1 MREISAYDRM
11 AWPVSLLEEFL
22 REGKHARDLAAYF
35 GADEYQRLLRLMASL
50 PRADGGAGGTTPP
63 GAARVA
69 TGAAPRTRVYLLP
82 GMLGS
87 QLGTW
92 RGSGQPPDLLWID
105 PADVVGGFLSDLR
118 LPEGADIHS
127 LGIIAYSYL
136 SLKLELNCAGFDVRL
151 WDYDWRRDIVQLGAA
166 LAQDL
171 ARDPAPD
178 IRIVAHSMGGL
189 LARAALHGAGD
200 RVSQLI
206 TLGTP
211 HHGSFSALQ
220 ALRGSYSV
228 VRRLAALDGRF
239 GAEVLAAN
247 VFGSFPSLY
256 QMLPDTLLADTLELG
271 TPAAWPRTGP
281 QPDAHLLELRAAL
294 PAALAPLDGRVHCVV
309 GMHQPTIVAAAA
321 RAGEF
326 RYTVTLQGDGTVPVH
341 SAAVTPDCHYVV
353 CEHGDLPR
361 DAGVA
366 QCCVELLQD
375 RRSSALSPVLTQADT
390 APDAVPSLEIGDD
403 ELALSYPERV
413 DWQSLS
419 AEARGS
425 YFNQLNLAPAQYQ
438 RLR

>member
-1 MREISAYDRM
+1 MREISAYDRLH
-11 AWPVSLLEEFL
+11 WPVGLLEEFL

-35 GADEYQRLLRLMASL
+35 GNDEYQRLLRLIAQQSRAAAAS
-50 PRADGGAGGTTPP
+50 
-63 GAARVA
+63 
-69 TGAAPRTRVYLLP
+69 RTRVYVLP

-92 RGSGQPPDLLWID
+92 RGGGQPPDLLWID

-118 LPEGADIHS
+118 LPEGSDIHS
-127 LGIIAYSYL
+127 LGVIAYTYL
-136 SLKLELNCAGFDVRL
+136 SLKLELNCAGFEVRL
-151 WDYDWRRDIVQLGAA
+151 WDYDWRQDIKRLGAA
-166 LAQDL
+166 LAIDI
-171 ARDPAPD
+171 AADTAPD

-189 LARAALHGAGD
+189 VARAALQSTQD
-200 RVSQLI
+200 RVTQLI

-211 HHGSFSALQ
+211 HHGSYSALQ

-239 GAEVLAAN
+239 GAEMLAAN

-256 QMLPDTLLADTLELG
+256 QMLPDAVLAGKLQLG
-271 TPAAWPRTGP
+271 TASAWPKSDPR
-281 QPDAHLLELRAAL
+281 PDPRLLELRAAF
-294 PAALAPLDGRVHCVV
+294 PAALAPLDERVHCIV
-309 GMHQPTIVAAAA
+309 GTHQPTIVSALATEK
-321 RAGEF
+321 EF
-326 RYTVTLQGDGTVPVH
+326 RYTVTLQGDGTVPVP
-341 SAAVTPDCHYVV
+341 SAAITPDCHYVV
-353 CEHGDLPR
+353 SEHGDLPR

-375 RRSSALSPVLTQADT
+375 RRSTALAAALTKADT
-390 APDAVPSLEIGDD
+390 ASDALASLEISDD
-403 ELALSYPERV
+403 EFARSYPEHV

-419 AEARGS
+419 AEERGS